1 MVETMGNIQ
10 CIFLDDER
18 EFLDAYWVKYP
29 KHLTDENVY
38 VVRNF
43 FDFTK
48 VLKKQLHSLNEEN
61 LSKLI
66 LSFDHD
72 LGDYYLNKSFLKFVN
87 FINKSKD
94 LINNYQEK
102 DFVFMFFEHYFYTQL
117 NENDFVDFL
126 KQGLLPTLEEI
137 GNHYTG
143 NLEAQ
148 QEINEVVELAKMFS
162 ENDVL
167 KNMLENLK
175 EKNNLLFED
184 FFEVISFAEMFD
196 KYKKGNELTGY
207 SCLQYFLDSL
217 LDISNNLNLKDCFN
231 VENYFVHSQNN
242 VKKEQML
249 GLISNFNDFIQ
260 NKKNQNQ
267 KKLENK
273 TKRKIY

>member
-1 MVETMGNIQ
+1 MVETMDNIQ

-18 EFLDAYWVKYP
+18 EFYDAYWVKYP
-29 KHLTDENVY
+29 KHLTDENVF

-43 FDFTK
+43 LDFTK
-48 VLKKQLHSLNEEN
+48 VLKKQLHSLNEES

-72 LGDYYLNKSFLKFVN
+72 LGDYYLNKSFLKFVD

-94 LINNYQEK
+94 LMNNYQEK
-102 DFVFMFFEHYFYTQL
+102 DFVTMFFEHYFYTQL

-126 KQGLLPTLEEI
+126 KQGLLPTLEGI
-137 GNHYTG
+137 KDKDHCTN

-148 QEINEVVELAKMFS
+148 QEINEVINLAKMFS
-162 ENDVL
+162 ENNTL
-167 KNMLENLK
+167 KNMVENLK

-184 FFEVISFAEMFD
+184 FFEVISFTEMFD

-207 SCLQYFLDSL
+207 SCLQYFLDTL
-217 LDISNNLNLKDCFN
+217 LDMENQLNLKDCFN
-231 VENYFVHSQNN
+231 IENYFVHSQNN
-242 VKKEQML
+242 IKKEQML
-249 GLISNFNDFIQ
+249 GLIGNFNDFI
-260 NKKNQNQ
+260 QNQ

-273 TKRKIY
+273 TKRKVC

>member
-1 MVETMGNIQ
+1 MVENMDNIQ

-18 EFLDAYWVKYP
+18 EFYDAYWVKYP

-48 VLKKQLHSLNEEN
+48 VLKKQLHSLNEES

-72 LGDYYLNKSFLKFVN
+72 LGDYYLNKSFLKFVD
-87 FINKSKD
+87 FINKSKV
-94 LINNYQEK
+94 LMNNYQEK
-102 DFVFMFFEHYFYTQL
+102 DFVTMFFEHYFYTQL
-117 NENDFVDFL
+117 TENDFIDFL
-126 KQGLLPTLEEI
+126 QQGFLPVLAEIKNSYSETLEV
-137 GNHYTG
+137 
-143 NLEAQ
+143 Q

-162 ENDVL
+162 ENNIL
-167 KNMLENLK
+167 KNMLDNLK

-217 LDISNNLNLKDCFN
+217 LDMSNQLNLVDCFN
-231 VENYFVHSQNN
+231 IENYFVHSQNN

-260 NKKNQNQ
+260 NQ